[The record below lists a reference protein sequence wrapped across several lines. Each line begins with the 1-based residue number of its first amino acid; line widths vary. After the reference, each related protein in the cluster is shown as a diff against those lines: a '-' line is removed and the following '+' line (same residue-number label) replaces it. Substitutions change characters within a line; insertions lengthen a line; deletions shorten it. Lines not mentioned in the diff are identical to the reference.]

1 MLSLHLRG
9 VHVPHRKNTAAMP
22 AQLMPAPKTVTLPTA
37 MHIGKPAKPIVNV
50 GDKVAVGQL
59 IAEADGFVSS
69 PVHASVS
76 GTVKKIEN
84 TLLSNGSMAPA
95 ITIESDG
102 EMRISEDVCPP
113 TVNSYDSFIEAVKN
127 SGIVGLGG
135 AGFPTFIKLGI
146 GDLSRLEDVIINGAE
161 CEPYITSDTRTM
173 IDDVDLLY
181 EGVKLLEKHL
191 GAKKIIFGVEANK
204 PECIKSLKAIT
215 DRDDAVSVISLP
227 SVYPQG
233 GEKVLV
239 YHLTGKK
246 IPEGKLPIDV
256 GSVVINCT
264 TLACIAEYVL
274 TGMPLVR
281 KKMTVAGS
289 AVANPQ
295 NVIAPIGA
303 SLQDVFDF
311 CGGFAEEPHKVLYGG
326 PMMGLAVPSLDVPV
340 LKNTNAILAFNKK
353 ESVVPDETACIHCG
367 KCVEHC
373 PMNLNPPAVAKA
385 YNLKNAEELERLKI
399 NLCIECG
406 CCSFQCPARRRIVQ
420 RNKLAKNMLREYQQ
434 KKKEAGK

>member
-1 MLSLHLRG
+1 MPFLHLKG
-9 VHVPHRKNTAAMP
+9 VHVPHHKDTASMP
-22 AQLMPAPKTVTLPTA
+22 AVLMPTPATVTIPTV
-37 MHIGKPAKPIVNV
+37 MHIGKPAVPTVKV

-59 IAEADGFVSS
+59 IASADGFVSS
-69 PVHASVS
+69 PIHSSIS
-76 GTVKKIEN
+76 GTVKKIED
-84 TLLSNGSMAPA
+84 TLLSNGTMAPA
-95 ITIESDG
+95 IVIESDG
-102 EMRISEDVCPP
+102 EMRVSEEVKPP
-113 TVNSYDSFIEAVKN
+113 LINSYDDFIAAVKN

-146 GDLSRLEDVIINGAE
+146 GDLSRLEDIIVNGAE

-173 IDDVDLLY
+173 IDDIELVH
-181 EGVKLLEKHL
+181 EGVKILKQYL

-204 PECIKSLKAIT
+204 PECIKSLKAIA
-215 DRDDAVSVISLP
+215 DKDDAVSVISLP

-239 YHLTGKK
+239 YHLTGKT

-256 GSVVINCT
+256 GSIVINCT

-289 AVANPQ
+289 AVAEPKNI
-295 NVIAPIGA
+295 IAPIGT
-303 SLQDVFDF
+303 SLKDVFDF
-311 CGGFAEEPHKVLYGG
+311 CGGFSSEPGKVLYGG

-340 LKNTNAILAFNKK
+340 LKNTNAVLAFNKK
-353 ESVVPDETACIHCG
+353 DSAVPDETACIHCG
-367 KCVEHC
+367 NCVEHC

-385 YNLKNAEELERLKI
+385 YELKNPEELERLKI

-406 CCSFQCPARRRIVQ
+406 CCTFQCPARRRIVQ
-420 RNKLAKNMLREYQQ
+420 RNKLAKNMLREYQT

>member
-1 MLSLHLRG
+1 MPFLHLKG
-9 VHVPHRKNTAAMP
+9 VHVPHHKDTASMP
-22 AQLMPAPKTVTLPTA
+22 AVLMPTPATVTIPTV
-37 MHIGKPAKPIVNV
+37 MHIGKPAVPTVKV

-59 IAEADGFVSS
+59 IARADGFVSS
-69 PVHASVS
+69 PIHSSIS
-76 GTVKKIEN
+76 GTVKKIED
-84 TLLSNGSMAPA
+84 TLLSNGTMAPA
-95 ITIESDG
+95 IVIESDG
-102 EMRISEDVCPP
+102 KMRVSEEVKPP
-113 TVNSYDSFIEAVKN
+113 LINSYDDFIAAVKN

-146 GDLSRLEDVIINGAE
+146 GDLSRLEDIIVNGAE

-173 IDDVDLLY
+173 IDDIELVH
-181 EGVKLLEKHL
+181 EGVKILKQYL

-204 PECIKSLKAIT
+204 PECIKSLKAIA
-215 DRDDAVSVISLP
+215 DKDDAVSVISLP

-239 YHLTGKK
+239 YHLTGKT

-256 GSVVINCT
+256 GSIVINCT

-289 AVANPQ
+289 AVAEPKNI
-295 NVIAPIGA
+295 IAPIGT
-303 SLQDVFDF
+303 SLKDVFDF
-311 CGGFAEEPHKVLYGG
+311 CGGFSSEPGKVLYGG

-340 LKNTNAILAFNKK
+340 LKNTNAVLAFNKK
-353 ESVVPDETACIHCG
+353 DSAVPDETACIHCG
-367 KCVEHC
+367 NCVEHC

-385 YNLKNAEELERLKI
+385 YELKNPEELERLKI

-406 CCSFQCPARRRIVQ
+406 CCTFQCPARRRIVQ
-420 RNKLAKNMLREYQQ
+420 RNKLAKNMLREYQT